1 MLSPVN
7 DGARGLDTPT
17 KTDEWSEDDDDDEN
31 EGEVVVRAES
41 ELNEPAR
48 ILYDFAGEYSLTSYN
63 IELVEL

>member
-17 KTDEWSEDDDDDEN
+17 KTDEWSEEDDDDEN

-48 ILYDFAGEYSLTSYN
+48 ILYDFVGEY
-63 IELVEL
+63 